1 MFSSL
6 TYKPLLMRL
15 IFTSILVCVML
26 QVSGQVK
33 AGEYLNLAIQYTESG
48 KYAEAIKVCDKL
60 IALDDK
66 NPDFY
71 YLRGMNR
78 YLMKDYENSIV
89 DFDTTIQLDP
99 NYTDAYLKRAKAKK
113 ETNDLMGAFR
123 DYNQAKNEN
132 FAQTLSSLAGDLLKS
147 VFSGN

>member
-6 TYKPLLMRL
+6 TYKPFLMRL
-15 IFTSILVCVML
+15 FITSILVCSLL
-26 QVSGQVK
+26 QVTGQVK
-33 AGEYLNLAIQYTESG
+33 AGEYLNLAVKYTESG
-48 KYAEAIKVCDKL
+48 RYAEAIKVCDKL

-71 YLRGMNR
+71 YLRGVNR
-78 YLMKDYENSIV
+78 YLMQDYENSIV
-89 DFDTTIQLDP
+89 DFDITIELDP

-123 DYNQAKNEN
+123 DYNRAKNEN
-132 FAQTLSSLAGDLLKS
+132 VSQTLSSLAGDLIKS
-147 VFSGN
+147 VFSGD